1 MKINTFKV
9 AVWVFAV
16 VAMIAAFKYFSKH
29 PDEFKK
35 IGIVPLIVIAIVIR
49 FTVPS
54 SFEDED

>member
-9 AVWVFAV
+9 AVWLFAV
-16 VAMIAAFKYFSKH
+16 VAIIAAAKHFSKH

-35 IGIVPLIVIAIVIR
+35 IGIVPLIAIAVIIR

-54 SFEDED
+54 SFEDDD